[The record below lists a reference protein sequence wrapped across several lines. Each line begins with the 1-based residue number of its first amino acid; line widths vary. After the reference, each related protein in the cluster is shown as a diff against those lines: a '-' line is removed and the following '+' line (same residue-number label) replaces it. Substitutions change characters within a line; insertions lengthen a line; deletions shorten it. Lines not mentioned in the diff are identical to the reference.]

1 MNLNAGH
8 SPISPAPLPAPL
20 IVARANGNAPSA
32 HLVGI
37 CGSGMKAL
45 AEMLQGLGWNVS
57 GSDLAPPAET
67 FELLRQKGMRVHK
80 GHASEFV
87 AADASVLVYSPAIT
101 TTNSERVRA
110 EQLGIRQVSYNQ
122 MLGELMGTRV
132 GISIAG
138 THGKS
143 TTTAMVASILRDGG
157 LSPSAVIG
165 AELVAHHVSGW
176 AGKSNLFV
184 VESCEYQK
192 NFLTLSPT
200 HAVVTGIEADHFDFF
215 HDLAETQA
223 AFAEFVS
230 RLPASGHLVMRGDC
244 EATRV
249 AAAVSVAQIETYSL
263 HDSSDWFAADIQATE
278 LGSRCRIIHRGEL
291 FAEVTLRVP
300 GHHNVL
306 NAVGAAAICSNV
318 GASADAIRA
327 GLQDYRGIRRRF
339 EIIGTWNGITLVDD
353 YAHHPTA
360 VKATLQTA
368 REQFPERRL
377 LCAFQPHQESRT
389 RALLAEFAESF
400 DAADEVFLA
409 PIFTARENCPE
420 AAEQTNA
427 ELADRLKARG
437 KQVHWVSSLDRL
449 TAELD
454 DAARPA
460 DVLLMMGAGDIN
472 RIQHELTRRFQ
483 RHHSTR

>member
-1 MNLNAGH
+1 MNHVSA
-8 SPISPAPLPAPL
+8 IPAILKELSFDMQKNVDA
-20 IVARANGNAPSA
+20 ASA

-57 GSDLAPPAET
+57 GSDLSPPEET
-67 FELLRQKGMRVHK
+67 IELLRQKGMRVHA
-80 GHASEFV
+80 GHSDEFV
-87 AADASVLVYSPAIT
+87 PRDAAVLVYSPAIGP
-101 TTNSERVRA
+101 TNPERVRA
-110 EQLGIRQVSYNQ
+110 EQLGIPQVSYNQ
-122 MLGELMGTRV
+122 MLGELMRTRV

-143 TTTAMVASILRDGG
+143 TTTAIVASILRDGG

-165 AELVAHHVSGW
+165 AELVAHNVSGW
-176 AGKSNLFV
+176 AGESELFV

-192 NFLTLSPT
+192 NFLTLRPT
-200 HAVVTGIEADHFDFF
+200 HAVLTGIEADHFDFF
-215 HDLAETQA
+215 RDLDETRA

-244 EATRV
+244 EATRS
-249 AAAVSVAQIETYSL
+249 AAAASVAQIETYSL
-263 HDSSDWFAADIQATE
+263 QDSSDWYATDIRPTE
-278 LGSRCRIIHRGEL
+278 LGTQFRLFHRSE
-291 FAEVTLRVP
+291 FVAEITLRIP

-306 NAVGAAAICSNV
+306 NAVAAAAICSNV
-318 GASADAIRA
+318 GASVEAVRE
-327 GLQDYRGIRRRF
+327 GLRGFRGIRRRF
-339 EIIGTWNGITLVDD
+339 EIVGTWNGITLIDD

-360 VKATLQTA
+360 VRATLQTA
-368 REQFPERRL
+368 REQFPGRRL

-409 PIFTARENCPE
+409 PIFTAREKCPE

-427 ELADRLKARG
+427 ELAERLTARG
-437 KQVHWVSSLDRL
+437 RRAHLVSSLDRL
-449 TAELD
+449 TANLD
-454 DAARPA
+454 DAARLG
-460 DVLLMMGAGDIN
+460 DVLLTMGAGDIN